1 MFPRKTRKDRRK
13 NSSEGESLLPLLLI
27 RSRDR
32 LSQSNCSVES
42 FEKKC
47 NRTTKISWYN
57 NNKTI
62 KISQVQQYPSHDAA
76 PASDSKKP
84 TSATSV
90 KAATPRATA
99 TRPHGKW

>member
-1 MFPRKTRKDRRK
+1 M
-13 NSSEGESLLPLLLI
+13 
-27 RSRDR
+27 
-32 LSQSNCSVES
+32 QSN
-42 FEKKC
+42 
-47 NRTTKISWYN
+47 N
-57 NNKTI
+57 NNKKI

-76 PASDSKKP
+76 LASDSKKP